1 MIENKNGNEMK
12 IQRASAIQEGIRNF
26 RTEAI
31 ELNEGHHELTERPR
45 HVESGGHSPIFD
57 TRIVKLVWNVDDV
70 ARELECSV
78 RHVRKLVSENKI
90 PYLKIGRLVRF
101 SPLRVR
107 EWLHKGGTR

>member
-1 MIENKNGNEMK
+1 MKEENKGIETKNKAAELQAHTK
-12 IQRASAIQEGIRNF
+12 EFWALRADLHEQ
-26 RTEAI
+26 
-31 ELNEGHHELTERPR
+31 HELTNRP
-45 HVESGGHSPIFD
+45 HHMDSGGQASIFD
-57 TRIVKLVWNVDDV
+57 NKIVKLVWNVDDV

>member
-1 MIENKNGNEMK
+1 MMKENEEIEMK
-12 IQRASAIQEGIRNF
+12 KKGTQLEEHSREYYAARA
-26 RTEAI
+26 
-31 ELNEGHHELTERPR
+31 ELHEHQELTNRPR
-45 HVESGGHSPIFD
+45 HMDSGLSQTSIFD
-57 TRIVKLVWNVDDV
+57 NGIVKLVWNVEDV

>member
-1 MIENKNGNEMK
+1 MIGNKNGDETKNK
-12 IQRASAIQEGIRNF
+12 RASAIQEGIRNF
-26 RTEAI
+26 RAEVI
-31 ELNEGHHELTERPR
+31 KLNGGHQELTDGLR
-45 HVESGGHSPIFD
+45 HMDSGGNNPLFD
-57 TRIVKLVWNVDDV
+57 SKIVKLVWNVDDV

>member
-1 MIENKNGNEMK
+1 MNKDGKGIEDGSEKRGD
-12 IQRASAIQEGIRNF
+12 QEGIRHF
-26 RTEAI
+26 RAEVGR
-31 ELNEGHHELTERPR
+31 LNGWHHELTEGPR
-45 HVESGGHSPIFD
+45 HIESGGHASIFD
-57 TRIVKLVWNVDDV
+57 SRIVKLVWNVDDV

-78 RHVRKLVSENKI
+78 RHVRKLVSENRI

>member
-1 MIENKNGNEMK
+1 MIEVKNGSETKNHRPDV
-12 IQRASAIQEGIRNF
+12 IREGITNF
-26 RTEAI
+26 RAEASQ
-31 ELNEGHHELTERPR
+31 LSGGNHELTERLR
-45 HVESGGHSPIFD
+45 HIESGGHSPIFD
-57 TRIVKLVWNVDDV
+57 SRIVKLVWNVDDV

>member
-1 MIENKNGNEMK
+1 MKEENQGIENKNKAQELQEHTK
-12 IQRASAIQEGIRNF
+12 EYWALRADLHEQ
-26 RTEAI
+26 
-31 ELNEGHHELTERPR
+31 HELTNRPR
-45 HVESGGHSPIFD
+45 QMDSGSQGPIFD
-57 TRIVKLVWNVDDV
+57 NKIVKLVWTVDDA

>member
-1 MIENKNGNEMK
+1 MK
-12 IQRASAIQEGIRNF
+12 
-26 RTEAI
+26 
-31 ELNEGHHELTERPR
+31 EGHQELTAMPSQL
-45 HVESGGHSPIFD
+45 ESEADSALFLNK
-57 TRIVKLVWNVDDV
+57 IVKLVWTVDDV

-101 SPLRVR
+101 SPPRVR

>member
-1 MIENKNGNEMK
+1 MIENKNEIETK
-12 IQRASAIQEGIRNF
+12 SRKQDAIQTAITNF
-26 RTEAI
+26 RADSSQFC
-31 ELNEGHHELTERPR
+31 GRHHELTDGLRQTET
-45 HVESGGHSPIFD
+45 GGPIFD
-57 TRIVKLVWNVDDV
+57 SRIVKLVWNVDDV

-107 EWLHKGGTR
+107 EWLHKRGTR

>member
-1 MIENKNGNEMK
+1 MIENKSGIETK
-12 IQRASAIQEGIRNF
+12 SRRPDAIQKGITSF
-26 RTEAI
+26 RAEASQ
-31 ELNEGHHELTERPR
+31 LNGRHHELTDGLRQMET
-45 HVESGGHSPIFD
+45 GGPIFD
-57 TRIVKLVWNVDDV
+57 SRIVKLVWNVDDV